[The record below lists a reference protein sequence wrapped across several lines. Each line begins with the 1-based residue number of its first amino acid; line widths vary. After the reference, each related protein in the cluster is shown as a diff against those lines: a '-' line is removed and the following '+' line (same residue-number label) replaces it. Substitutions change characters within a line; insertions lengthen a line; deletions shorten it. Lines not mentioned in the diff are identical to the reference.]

1 MDCRCS
7 NNSMIRTGRI
17 GSWQYLLSTLKFVL
31 IDTFKLGGSNYQIPN
46 YVGTSRIIC
55 CWISNGLFASCRMS
69 YNANG
74 AILSSRFSYGF
85 IVTGNNKEGK
95 E

>member
-55 CWISNGLFASCRMS
+55 C
-69 YNANG
+69 
-74 AILSSRFSYGF
+74 
-85 IVTGNNKEGK
+85 
-95 E
+95 